1 MIARVRD
8 RLGEPL
14 EGPTPMP
21 PKPAAVSPAH
31 DFRSLRLA
39 EFVAWA
45 AQHVTGDEK
54 GQGQIFL
61 DRLFHAFSQKG
72 SLD

>member
-1 MIARVRD
+1 
-8 RLGEPL
+8 
-14 EGPTPMP
+14 MP